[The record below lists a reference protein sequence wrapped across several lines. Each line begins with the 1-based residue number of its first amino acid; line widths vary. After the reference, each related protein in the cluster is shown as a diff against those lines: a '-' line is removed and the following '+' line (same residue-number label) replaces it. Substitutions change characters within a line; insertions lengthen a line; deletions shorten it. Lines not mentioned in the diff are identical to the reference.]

1 MKAQTPMM
9 RQYLEVKSQHPD
21 KLVFFRLG
29 DFYEM
34 FFDDAVEASR
44 ALEITLTSRNKDKKG
59 KPIPMCGVP
68 HHSANGYLSRLIKQ
82 GYKVAICE
90 QVEEAAAAK
99 GIVRRKVTRVVT
111 PGTVTD
117 EDVLESGRNNYLA
130 ALTAD
135 EDLLGLS
142 FLDLSTGEFW
152 VTEARGEG
160 CWAEVDEYLAHFAPA
175 ELVLPEKEAGHI
187 LSLLS
192 MERKSGLV
200 ETPRA
205 DWTFHSD
212 YAAQQLLDHFKV
224 STLEGFGIEGKG
236 AGIAASGALLH
247 YVKETQKSQLEHI
260 TRLLAFESS
269 RFLKLDE
276 STVAN
281 LELVRGSDGNRKW
294 TLLASLDETRTG
306 MGARL
311 LRSWVLRPS
320 LDLSQIRRR
329 HEAVDELRQSVL
341 RLGELR
347 ELLASIHDVER
358 LLARVI
364 LEKANARDLLA
375 LKDSVARLPEINQ
388 VLSQFNAEALTR
400 PLDEVHEIH
409 DLLSASIHPAPPI
422 SISEGRLIRD
432 GHSSELDQLR
442 EISTSGKSYIAR
454 LEASERERSGISS
467 LKIRYNKVFGYF
479 IEVTRAHSDRVPEDY
494 VRKQTLVNA
503 ERFITA
509 ELKDYEEKVLGAE
522 EKIIALERSLFI
534 SVRSRVADQVQRLQ
548 VVSTRLGQLDVLQSF
563 AHTAQAR
570 RYQRPM
576 LDDSTE
582 LVIQGGR
589 HPVLELQSSD
599 PFVPN
604 DLICNTT
611 TDQLLILTGP
621 NMGGKSTYLRQNAL
635 IVLMAQMGS
644 FVPVEEARIG
654 LVDRIYTRVGAS
666 DNLSRGR
673 STFMV
678 EMIETANILNTA
690 TQRSLVLLDE
700 VGRGTATF
708 DGLSLAWS
716 IAEYLHNDAE
726 RSPRTLFATHYHELT
741 KLENL
746 YDGVRNYSVSVRESG
761 GEIIFFHRVKPGT
774 ANRSYGIEVARLAGL
789 PTPVLERAREILT
802 RLERKRLDLAGKKKE
817 SSADALEELQRAL
830 F

>member
-99 GIVRRKVTRVVT
+99 GIVRREVTRVVT

-358 LLARVI
+358 CW
-364 LEKANARDLLA
+364 
-375 LKDSVARLPEINQ
+375 
-388 VLSQFNAEALTR
+388 
-400 PLDEVHEIH
+400 H
-409 DLLSASIHPAPPI
+409 
-422 SISEGRLIRD
+422 G
-432 GHSSELDQLR
+432 SS
-442 EISTSGKSYIAR
+442 
-454 LEASERERSGISS
+454 
-467 LKIRYNKVFGYF
+467 
-479 IEVTRAHSDRVPEDY
+479 
-494 VRKQTLVNA
+494 
-503 ERFITA
+503 
-509 ELKDYEEKVLGAE
+509 
-522 EKIIALERSLFI
+522 
-534 SVRSRVADQVQRLQ
+534 
-548 VVSTRLGQLDVLQSF
+548 
-563 AHTAQAR
+563 
-570 RYQRPM
+570 
-576 LDDSTE
+576 
-582 LVIQGGR
+582 
-589 HPVLELQSSD
+589 
-599 PFVPN
+599 
-604 DLICNTT
+604 
-611 TDQLLILTGP
+611 
-621 NMGGKSTYLRQNAL
+621 
-635 IVLMAQMGS
+635 
-644 FVPVEEARIG
+644 
-654 LVDRIYTRVGAS
+654 
-666 DNLSRGR
+666 
-673 STFMV
+673 
-678 EMIETANILNTA
+678 
-690 TQRSLVLLDE
+690 
-700 VGRGTATF
+700 
-708 DGLSLAWS
+708 
-716 IAEYLHNDAE
+716 
-726 RSPRTLFATHYHELT
+726 
-741 KLENL
+741 
-746 YDGVRNYSVSVRESG
+746 
-761 GEIIFFHRVKPGT
+761 
-774 ANRSYGIEVARLAGL
+774 
-789 PTPVLERAREILT
+789 
-802 RLERKRLDLAGKKKE
+802 
-817 SSADALEELQRAL
+817 
-830 F
+830 

>member
-9 RQYLEVKSQHPD
+9 RQYLEVKGQHPD

-44 ALEITLTSRNKDKKG
+44 ALEITLTSRNTDNKG

-68 HHSANGYLSRLIKQ
+68 HHAANGYLSRLIKK

-90 QVEEAAAAK
+90 QVEEAAASQ
-99 GIVRRKVTRVVT
+99 GIVRREVTRVVT
-111 PGTVTD
+111 PGMVTE
-117 EDVLESGRNNYLA
+117 EDVLETGRNNYLA
-130 ALTAD
+130 ALSAEGD
-135 EDLLGLS
+135 VIGLS

-152 VTEARGEG
+152 VMEVSEDG
-160 CWAEVDEYLAHFAPA
+160 CWASVDEYLAHFAPA
-175 ELVLPEKEAGHI
+175 ELVLPETETSHI
-187 LSLLS
+187 LSRLS
-192 MERKSGLV
+192 LERKSGLV

-205 DWTFHSD
+205 DWTFHPD

-224 STLEGFGIEGKG
+224 STLEGFGIEGKRV
-236 AGIAASGALLH
+236 GIAASGALLH
-247 YVKETQKSQLEHI
+247 YVKETQRSQLQHI
-260 TRLLAFESS
+260 TRLLCFESS
-269 RFLKLDE
+269 HFLQLDE
-276 STVAN
+276 ATVAN

-294 TLLASLDETRTG
+294 TLLAALDETRTG
-306 MGARL
+306 MGARS

-320 LDLSQIRRR
+320 LDLDQIKAR

-347 ELLASIHDVER
+347 KLLGSIHDIER
-358 LLARVI
+358 LLGRVI

-375 LKDSVARLPEINQ
+375 LRDSLAHLPEINQ
-388 VLSQFNAEALTR
+388 VLSQFNADALTR
-400 PLDEVHEIH
+400 RLDEAHEIH
-409 DLLSASIHPAPPI
+409 DLLSASIHPSPPV
-422 SISEGRLIRD
+422 SIHEGRLIHE
-432 GHSSELDQLR
+432 GYSAELDELR

-454 LEASERERSGISS
+454 LEASEKERSGISS

-479 IEVTRAHSDRVPEDY
+479 IEVTRAHSDRVPDDY
-494 VRKQTLVNA
+494 IRKQTLVNA

-509 ELKDYEEKVLGAE
+509 QLKEYEENVLGAE
-522 EKIIALERSLFI
+522 EKIIVLERDLFI
-534 SVRSRVADQVQRLQ
+534 AIRDQVAEQVKRLQ
-548 VVSTRLGQLDVLQSF
+548 TISSRLGQLDVLQSF
-563 AHTAQAR
+563 AHIAQAR
-570 RYQRPM
+570 RYQRPR
-576 LDDSTE
+576 LDESTE
-582 LVIQGGR
+582 LVIRGGR

-604 DLICNTT
+604 DLVCNTT
-611 TDQLLILTGP
+611 SDQLLILTGP

-635 IVLMAQMGS
+635 IVLMAQIGS
-644 FVPVEEARIG
+644 FVPADEARIG

-690 TQRSLVLLDE
+690 TARSLVLLDE

-716 IAEYLHNDAE
+716 IAEYLHNDPE
-726 RSPRTLFATHYHELT
+726 RAPRTLFATHYHELT

-746 YDGVRNYSVSVRESG
+746 YDGVRNYCVSVRESG

-789 PTPVLERAREILT
+789 PLPVLERAREILT

-817 SSADALEELQRAL
+817 ATADALEELQRAL